1 MLQRWWWLALLLM
14 SSMCSAMPTSVAV
27 WKNAPNDATLAQ
39 AISADQQGLFKP
51 SRGQGVSAG
60 YNHQSHWLKV
70 DAPSVEAYPQDTYL
84 TVYPSYLDSIQ
95 LFYQNKTGEW
105 QQREAGDFLPFS
117 QRELADNRFVFQL
130 KPNELATGSSLY
142 VRLQT
147 TSTSLMF
154 IEWVDVKSYVHQS
167 QRGFWWLGLELGVL
181 FTLIV
186 AQLMSG
192 QWRRERLFR
201 YYLFYLVVLWFTL
214 LAQHGLLIWLMPE
227 LLPSWLAHHATS
239 FSALAHMLAITLFYQ
254 QVLSIHRHNTP
265 WLNGATWTMFVL
277 LGLGFISVF
286 VGFYVD
292 VIGLI
297 LLVSMLLW
305 IGFFQR
311 SWSLMRQEHNV
322 NQRREQ
328 QVLMAATLF
337 AYFGNLLLVGS
348 VLGWLPVADW
358 LIYAVNVTLVVL
370 VLSFQ
375 WIISHRVRLLSLQ
388 KQQVE
393 LTARETTLRLEQTL
407 LAKEQQAR
415 LMTMLNHELKN
426 PLSVIKMVLS
436 GRECSDK
443 QKGFAQAAVQDMNRI
458 LERCNYSERLDD
470 RSLNPVF
477 QPFNLLQSLP
487 FWLTAYGSKVQLSLP
502 TASDLKLYLDE
513 ELLRVIVVNLVDNAL
528 KYGDQQQ
535 PIQVTLNQSDSPEA
549 PSVWRL
555 TVGNA
560 VGRFGAPNPES
571 LFVKYYRAE
580 STRGVQGTGLG
591 LYLVKTLAD
600 ALSVTVS
607 YRFVNG
613 WVWFELEGRVHDE

>member
-1 MLQRWWWLALLLM
+1 MLQRWWWLALLLF
-14 SSMCSAMPTSVAV
+14 SSVCSATPANVAV
-27 WKNAPNDATLAQ
+27 WKNAPSDAMLAQ
-39 AISADQQGLFKP
+39 AITADQQGLFKS
-51 SRGQGVSAG
+51 SRGQGLSAG

-70 DAPSVEAYPQDTYL
+70 DAPSVEAYPQNTYL
-84 TVYPSYLDSIQ
+84 TVYPSYLDSIH
-95 LFYQNKTGEW
+95 LFYQNQAGEW
-105 QQREAGDFLPFS
+105 QQREAGDLLPFS
-117 QRELADNRFVFQL
+117 QREMPDNRFVFQL
-130 KPNELATGSSLY
+130 NLNELATDSPLY
-142 VRLQT
+142 LRLQT

-154 IEWVDVKSYVHQS
+154 IEWVDAKSYVHQS
-167 QRGFWWLGLELGVL
+167 QRGFWLLGLELGVL

-192 QWRRERLFR
+192 MWRRETLFR

-214 LAQHGLLIWLMPE
+214 LAQHGLLIS
-227 LLPSWLAHHATS
+227 LLPAWISSEVAHHATS
-239 FSALAHMLAITLFYQ
+239 FSAIAHMLAITLFYQ

-286 VGFYVD
+286 AGFYVD

-297 LLVSMLLW
+297 LLASMLLW

-311 SWSLMRQEHNV
+311 SWSLMRQEHNL

-348 VLGWLPVADW
+348 VLGWLPVAAW

-375 WIISHRVRLLSLQ
+375 WIISHRVRLLAEQ
-388 KQQVE
+388 KQQAE
-393 LTARETTLRLEQTL
+393 LTARETALRLEQTL
-407 LAKEQQAR
+407 LAKEQQSR

-426 PLSVIKMVLS
+426 PLSVIKMVVS

-487 FWLTAYGSKVQLSLP
+487 FWLTAYDSKLQLSLP
-502 TASDLKLYLDE
+502 TASELKLYSDE
-513 ELLRVIVVNLVDNAL
+513 ELLRVIVVNLVDNAI

-535 PIQVTLNQSDSPEA
+535 PIQVTLSQSDPAEA
-549 PSVWRL
+549 TSVWRL
-555 TVGNA
+555 AVGNA
-560 VGRFGAPNPES
+560 VGRFGAPNTDS
-571 LFVKYYRAE
+571 LFIKYYRAE

-591 LYLVKTLAD
+591 LYLVKTLSD
-600 ALSVTVS
+600 ALGFSLN
-607 YRFVNG
+607 YRFVEG
-613 WVWFELEGRVHDE
+613 WVWFELEGSVDDQ

>member
-1 MLQRWWWLALLLM
+1 MLQRWLWLALLLI
-14 SSMCSAMPTSVAV
+14 SSVCSAMPANVAV
-27 WKNAPNDATLAQ
+27 WKNAPNNATLAQ
-39 AISADQQGLFKP
+39 ALAADQQGLFKP
-51 SRGQGVSAG
+51 SGGQGVSAG
-60 YNHQSHWLKV
+60 YNHQTHWLKV
-70 DAPSVEAYPQDTYL
+70 DAPSVEAYSQNTYL

-95 LFYQNKTGEW
+95 LFYQNQAGEW
-105 QQREAGDFLPFS
+105 QQREAGDLLPFS
-117 QRELADNRFVFQL
+117 QREMPDNRFVFQL
-130 KPNELATGSSLY
+130 NLNELATDSPLY
-142 VRLQT
+142 LRLQT

-154 IEWVDVKSYVHQS
+154 IEWVDAKSYVHQS
-167 QRGFWWLGLELGVL
+167 QRGFWLLGLELGVL

-192 QWRRERLFR
+192 MWRRETLFR

-214 LAQHGLLIWLMPE
+214 LAQHGLLIWL
-227 LLPSWLAHHATS
+227 LPAWISSEVAHHATS
-239 FSALAHMLAITLFYQ
+239 FSAIAHMLAITLFYQ

-265 WLNGATWTMFVL
+265 WLNGATWTMFAL

-286 VGFYVD
+286 AGFYVD

-297 LLVSMLLW
+297 LLMSMLLW

-311 SWSLMRQEHNV
+311 SWSLMRQENNP

-348 VLGWLPVADW
+348 VLGWLPVAAW

-375 WIISHRVRLLSLQ
+375 WIVSHRVRLLAQQ

-407 LAKEQQAR
+407 LAKEQQSR
-415 LMTMLNHELKN
+415 LMAMLNHELKN
-426 PLSVIKMVLS
+426 PLSVIKMVVS
-436 GRECSDK
+436 GRDCSDK
-443 QKGFAQAAVQDMNRI
+443 QKGFAQAAVQDMNCI

-477 QPFNLLQSLP
+477 QPFNLLQSLS
-487 FWLTAYGSKVQLSLP
+487 FWLTAYGNNLQLSLP
-502 TASDLKLYLDE
+502 TTSELKLYSDE
-513 ELLRVIVVNLVDNAL
+513 ELLRVIVVNLVDNAI

-535 PIQVTLNQSDSPEA
+535 PIQLNLSQQHNEDGTLNWHLA
-549 PSVWRL
+549 
-555 TVGNA
+555 VGNA
-560 VGRFGAPNPES
+560 VGRFGAPNTDS
-571 LFVKYYRAE
+571 LFIKYYRAE

-591 LYLVKTLAD
+591 LYLVKTLSD
-600 ALSVTVS
+600 ALGFSLS
-607 YRFVNG
+607 YRFVEG
-613 WVWFELEGRVHDE
+613 WVWFELEGSVDDQ

>member
-1 MLQRWWWLALLLM
+1 MWLRWWWLALLLF
-14 SSMCSAMPTSVAV
+14 SSVCSATPANVAV
-27 WKNAPNDATLAQ
+27 WKNAPSDATLAQ
-39 AISADQQGLFKP
+39 AITADQQGLFKS
-51 SRGQGVSAG
+51 SRGQGLSAG

-70 DAPSVEAYPQDTYL
+70 DAPSVEAYPQETYL
-84 TVYPSYLDSIQ
+84 TVYPSYLDSIK
-95 LFYQNKTGEW
+95 LFYQNKAGEW
-105 QQREAGDFLPFS
+105 QQRDAGDLLPFS

-130 KPNELATGSSLY
+130 NTNELARDAPLY

-154 IEWVDVKSYVHQS
+154 VEWVDTKSYVHQS
-167 QRGFWWLGLELGVL
+167 QRGFWLLGLELGVL

-186 AQLMSG
+186 AQMMSG
-192 QWRRERLFR
+192 QWRRETLFR

-214 LAQHGLLIWLMPE
+214 LAQHGLWIWLLPE
-227 LLPSWLAHHATS
+227 LVPSWLAHNATS
-239 FSALAHMLAITLFYQ
+239 FSALAHILAITLFYQ
-254 QVLSIHRHNTP
+254 QVLSIRRQTAP
-265 WLNGATWTMFVL
+265 WLYWATWMMFAL
-277 LGLGFISVF
+277 LALGFVSVF
-286 VGFYVD
+286 AGFYVD
-292 VIGLI
+292 AIGLI
-297 LLVSMLLW
+297 LLASMLLW

-311 SWSLMRQEHNV
+311 SWSLMRQENDL

-348 VLGWLPVADW
+348 VLGWLPVAAW
-358 LIYAVNVTLVVL
+358 LIYAVNVTLILL

-375 WIISHRVRLLSLQ
+375 WIISHRVRLLAEQ

-393 LTARETTLRLEQTL
+393 LTARETALRLEQTL
-407 LAKEQQAR
+407 LAKEQQSR

-470 RSLNPVF
+470 RSLRPVF

-487 FWLTAYGSKVQLSLP
+487 FWLTAYGTKVQLSLP
-502 TASDLKLYLDE
+502 TASDMKLYLDE

-528 KYGDQQQ
+528 K
-535 PIQVTLNQSDSPEA
+535 
-549 PSVWRL
+549 
-555 TVGNA
+555 
-560 VGRFGAPNPES
+560 
-571 LFVKYYRAE
+571 
-580 STRGVQGTGLG
+580 
-591 LYLVKTLAD
+591 
-600 ALSVTVS
+600 
-607 YRFVNG
+607 
-613 WVWFELEGRVHDE
+613 